1 MAEDPKKGIEE
12 AAAANKLL
20 EESANVVRKSFDEQL
35 QTMLKMRDIIAK
47 MSEDMGK
54 LSSSSGAA
62 FNSDQIQKA
71 SAALDKTDK
80 ASVAVTKSMSKASKS
95 GGELTKS
102 MTTTQGAVSGLYQ
115 GMKNLSAGLT
125 SVLGILGSM
134 VGGLFKVGKAIIG
147 IPFGMFKALVNDAT
161 SGGGGNELA
170 AAYEAVRKQFGAFT
184 SVSSSAI
191 IDVSKHMG
199 GLTME
204 GRDSWRIFGNLAERM
219 VEMTKLATAMGPQ
232 FAMNAA
238 EFHKNGGAIMAYQKG
253 LGLSEEMMTSIAVQ
267 SGKMGTSISDSLNQI
282 TKQSAGLAKAFGLD
296 QKIISREMGKASMDV
311 AHFGHLSQQEL
322 GAAVAFTQKLGIGM
336 EKLAGM
342 MDKFSTFDGTAESVS
357 VLNEQFGTNI
367 DAMKLMSAQ
376 NPADKLEILRK
387 AMQGAGKDIAKL
399 SFHERKLLA
408 DQSGMELSALDS
420 ALAQKNAGVS
430 MEKARTESEKAA
442 TATLTQTQA
451 IKDLTASMERMVNGG
466 GGGANTFLG
475 RFREGMIAGI
485 KTSPEYIRVMR
496 NINLSLNEATWG
508 GRALGSMFVKVFPGV
523 KKMFEGWAELF
534 DPARFRKMFDK
545 LQALFGKFFG
555 KGGDILTNFTEFMDG
570 KGGLKEIFFEFFD
583 AGKGPGK
590 KIIEG
595 LKEFALTIFKIFAEA
610 VKWAIPKIAETMKKI
625 TDFILHP
632 EMPNIDA
639 SGAEAFMKP
648 LNEIIELMKTQ
659 LWPAAKELF
668 STLFKKIWNFLKSD
682 EVMGILEP
690 FAGVM
695 AGVLFGPALGRSL
708 LGAGAAGLM
717 RGIGQGLTS
726 LIPAIITKLKGPA
739 AAIAAA
745 PTEGLDVAG
754 KIGASTKDAIG
765 KSGSWGAREAV
776 ALGLKLLAIATAI
789 SLAGPM
795 LAISLTEMYKTLK
808 AGGITGVGDIL
819 PAVAVLIG
827 TAVAGGVLVL
837 AMKAASKA
845 GNIKDVLTGGVIV
858 GTAVALVGGISWLLT
873 KMLSG
878 SSPEFL
884 KAAGSFMLDMSL
896 VFLAMIPLISASI
909 ALGALA
915 TGPQAAVLGLAA
927 IGMGVVGAAVGQMV
941 AIAMGIVEQLNKMQI
956 STGFQTKVDAFLG
969 IMKAIQ
975 AFTDS
980 MVQVIGMMLP
990 TFTEFITGSTST
1002 FAEKAESSRKLI
1014 KEMIEGDSGKG
1025 GMIGIV
1031 QTVVTQLGRLDG
1043 MGPKIAE
1050 TAGVFASVM
1059 TAIAGMLK
1067 AVTPSDAFWEA
1078 SSGFMAR
1085 LHEGPSLLENMRR
1098 QAGGYM
1104 ESMKT
1109 TMNSLFNGPNNIIDI
1124 VNKLANINI
1133 PDVKKAEAVAAL
1145 LTSVVG
1151 VMKALTPDQKL
1162 LESMQS
1168 TTENTKVRLGLGS
1181 FESAATKTGASAAE
1195 VATIMDKQAANLNTL
1210 IDTMTK
1216 GPLAAVIAAASTLG
1230 PDKLGAIKGVADIMS
1245 AITGMISALTPV
1257 AKEKIT
1263 PLGTDATG
1271 KIISAVEKSGDIA
1284 EIMQKVGD
1292 ALQGSN
1298 GKPGLMSALI
1308 AATNLI
1314 PSDPGF
1320 LKKVESAS
1328 KIFTIIT
1335 EITKM
1340 SNMMSGMSGA
1350 PVGATAGNIS
1360 DGMWMGITALAA
1372 MLNRLMF
1379 AQGEGGIGAPLPALL
1394 EKINALGGML
1404 STYNPG
1410 GMTNIAKG
1418 VTDLGSVMAGIN
1430 NSISAV
1436 ANAEIR
1442 DATDLEKKMKSSI
1455 EAIKVMTKL
1464 SNELNSALA
1473 DGNTLKISTG
1483 LSKIAGTILGGAGN
1497 YTIQNKDVVINL
1509 DLKVTMDA
1517 GLIEQTMITRKQSV
1531 IRDRLNYALENTGL
1545 NQSSRVNAAAPNT
1558 GTFAN
1563 GQP

>member
-12 AAAANKLL
+12 AAAANKKL
-20 EESANVVRKSFDEQL
+20 EESAEVVRKSFDEQL
-35 QTMLKMRDIIAK
+35 QTMLKMRDLVSK
-47 MSEDMGK
+47 MAEDMGK
-54 LSSSSGAA
+54 LSSSSTAA
-62 FNSDQIQKA
+62 FNSDEIKRA
-71 SAALDKTDK
+71 AVALDATDK
-80 ASVAVTKSMSKASKS
+80 AGIAVTRSMAKVNKS

-102 MTTTQGAVSGLYQ
+102 MTTSQGAVSGLYQ
-115 GMKNLSAGLT
+115 GMKNLSGGLT
-125 SVLGILGSM
+125 SVLGILGSL

-147 IPFGMFKALVNDAT
+147 IPFGMFKALVHDAT

-204 GRDSWRIFGNLAERM
+204 GRDSWRIFGSLAERM

-232 FAMNAA
+232 FAMNAD
-238 EFHKNGGAIMAYQKG
+238 EFRKNGGAIMAYQKG

-296 QKIISREMGKASMDV
+296 QKIIAREMGKASMDV

-408 DQSGMELSALDS
+408 DQSGMELGALDS

-442 TATLTQTQA
+442 TATLTQTEA
-451 IKDLTASMERMVNGG
+451 IKSLTSAMERMTKSG
-466 GGGANTFLG
+466 GGGATTFLG
-475 RFREGMIAGI
+475 RFKEGMIAGI
-485 KTSPEYIRVMR
+485 KTSPEYLKVMGNIRMAM
-496 NINLSLNEATWG
+496 NEAEWG
-508 GRALGSMFVKVFPGV
+508 GRGLGSMFVKVFPGV
-523 KKMFEGWAELF
+523 KKMFEGWADLF

-545 LQALFGKFFG
+545 LHALFGKFFG

-632 EMPNIDA
+632 EMPSIDA
-639 SGAEAFMKP
+639 SGAETFMKP
-648 LNEIIELMKTQ
+648 LKEIFELMKTQ
-659 LWPAAKELF
+659 LWPAAKGLF
-668 STLFKKIWNFLKSD
+668 STLFKKIWEFLKSD
-682 EVMGILEP
+682 EVMGILKP
-690 FAGVM
+690 FASVM
-695 AGVLFGPALGRSL
+695 AGVLFGPSLGRSL
-708 LGAGAAGLM
+708 LGAASGGLM
-717 RGIGQGLTS
+717 RGVGEGLAKV
-726 LIPAIITKLKGPA
+726 IPAIIEKLKGPA

-745 PTEGLDVAG
+745 PTQGLDVAG
-754 KIGASTKDAIG
+754 KIGESAKDAIG
-765 KSGSWGAREAV
+765 KSGSWGPREAA
-776 ALGLKLLAIATAI
+776 ALGLKLLAIAGAI
-789 SLAGPM
+789 ALAGPM
-795 LAISLTEMYKTLK
+795 LAISLAEMYKILK
-808 AGGITGVGDIL
+808 AGGIKSVGDIL
-819 PAVAVLIG
+819 PAVAILIG

-837 AMKAASKA
+837 AMKSASNA
-845 GNIKDVLTGGVIV
+845 GNIKDVLMGGLIV
-858 GTAVALVGGISWLLT
+858 GTAVLLVGGISWLLT

-884 KAAGSFMLDMSL
+884 KAAGSFMLQMSL

-909 ALGALA
+909 AIGALA

-927 IGMGVVGAAVGQMV
+927 IGMGVVGVAVAQMV
-941 AIAMGIVEQLNKMQI
+941 GIAMGIVEQLNKMQI
-956 STGFQTKVDAFLG
+956 SAGFQTKIDAFLG

-1002 FAEKAESSRKLI
+1002 FAAKVEGSRKLI
-1014 KEMIEGDSGKG
+1014 KEMIEGESGKG
-1025 GMIGIV
+1025 GMIGLV
-1031 QTVVTQLGRLDG
+1031 QVVVTQLGRLDG

-1050 TAGVFASVM
+1050 TANVFASVM
-1059 TAIAGMLK
+1059 TAVAAMLK
-1067 AVTPSDAFWEA
+1067 SITPSDAFYEA
-1078 SSGFMAR
+1078 TSGFMSR
-1085 LHEGPSLLENMRR
+1085 LAEGDQLTTNLLTATSQYTKYMMF
-1098 QAGGYM
+1098 YM
-1104 ESMKT
+1104 EQSLNGTDGKSGILGVLKTVAAIKIPDPKSATAAAEMLASIANIMKSLAPDPKVIESMRSGQKNT
-1109 TMNSLFNGPNNIIDI
+1109 VGWIDVTKEVTAGVSAAQIGDVMHTQATNLKDIID
-1124 VNKLANINI
+1124 A
-1133 PDVKKAEAVAAL
+1133 
-1145 LTSVVG
+1145 
-1151 VMKALTPDQKL
+1151 
-1162 LESMQS
+1162 
-1168 TTENTKVRLGLGS
+1168 
-1181 FESAATKTGASAAE
+1181 
-1195 VATIMDKQAANLNTL
+1195 
-1210 IDTMTK
+1210 MTK
-1216 GPLAAVIAAASTLG
+1216 GPLAAVIASAATLG

-1245 AITGMISALTPV
+1245 AITGMINALAPV

-1271 KIISAVEKSGDIA
+1271 KIVSAVEKSGDIA

-1292 ALQGSN
+1292 ALKGSN
-1298 GKPGLMSALI
+1298 GKPGLMAALI
-1308 AATNLI
+1308 DATKLI

-1320 LKKVESAS
+1320 LKKVEGAS

-1340 SNMMSGMSGA
+1340 SSMMSGMSGA
-1350 PVGATAGNIS
+1350 PAGATAGNIS
-1360 DGMWMGITALAA
+1360 DGIWMGIGALAA
-1372 MLNRLMF
+1372 MLNRIMF
-1379 AQGEGGIGAPLPALL
+1379 LPTPTEAPLPVLL

-1404 STYNPG
+1404 SKYNPG

-1418 VTDLGSVMAGIN
+1418 VTELGSVMTGIN
-1430 NSISAV
+1430 NSISTIAT
-1436 ANAEIR
+1436 ANVT
-1442 DATDLEKKMKSSI
+1442 DATVLETKMKSSI
-1455 EAIKVMTKL
+1455 TAIKKLTEL
-1464 SNELNSALA
+1464 SNELNDALSS
-1473 DGNTLKISTG
+1473 GNTMKISTG

-1558 GTFAN
+1558 GTFAT